1 MARNPVNERDSKM
14 TNEADFDAVV
24 IGAGLSGMYQTY
36 RLREMGYRVMG
47 VEASDN
53 IGGVWHHNRY
63 PGARIDSESEVYGY
77 FWNEQLMQEFN
88 WSERFA
94 GQPEVLRYIYR
105 AAEIMDIRKDYLF
118 NARVQRAVFD
128 DATNLWTL
136 EFQQAGVAPLT
147 ARFVFS
153 ALGPL
158 SAPQLPD
165 VSGIHTFKGETY
177 HTALWPRDPD
187 GFGPAQL
194 DFSNQRVAV
203 IGLGSSGVQVIQEM
217 AKQAGHLTVFLRSP
231 NWCTPLGNGPMTA
244 QRMGHIKSHY
254 SELVAKCDASIAGF
268 PHEFIPKNLFDV
280 PQEERDAKLE
290 ELYHGPGFSLWLGA
304 YQDVLSD
311 PAANKYVSDFVA
323 RKIRERVKDPRIAEM
338 LTPKDHGFGLKRVP
352 LETNYYEVYNQANVS
367 VVDLNVTPI
376 TRITPGGIQTTD
388 ALHEFD
394 VIIFA
399 TGFDAIKGSW
409 TRIDIRGSG
418 GVALKDEWE
427 KGVKTY
433 MGLQCPGFPNF
444 FTLVGPQ
451 NGATFCNIPRC
462 SAVVVDWLSEMM
474 AHVKTSNIHRIEP
487 DQSAA
492 EDWTLY
498 CAKLMDKMLL
508 GQTNSWFT
516 GINRNIKGRDKREVL
531 LFVGGNPKFR
541 EYCDEVRESNY
552 KGFILA

>member
-1 MARNPVNERDSKM
+1 MNKV
-14 TNEADFDAVV
+14 ADFDAVV
-24 IGAGLSGMYQTY
+24 IGAGLSGLYQTY
-36 RLREMGYRVMG
+36 RLREMGYRVLG
-47 VEASDN
+47 IEGSDN

-63 PGARIDSESEVYGY
+63 PGARTDSESEVYGY

-94 GQPEVLRYIYR
+94 GQPEVLRYIHR

-118 NARVQRAVFD
+118 NAKVKSAVFD
-128 DATNLWTL
+128 DEHNLWTL
-136 EFQQAGVAPLT
+136 EFQQDGVAPLT

-158 SAPQLPD
+158 SAPQMPNTP
-165 VSGIHTFKGETY
+165 GIHTFKGESY
-177 HTALWPRDPD
+177 HTATWPRDTN
-187 GFGPAQL
+187 GFGPKLL
-194 DFSNQRVAV
+194 DFSNKRVAV

-217 AKQAGHLTVFLRSP
+217 GKQAGQLTVFLRSP
-231 NWCTPLGNGPMTA
+231 NWCTPLGNGPMT
-244 QRMGHIKSHY
+244 QERMNHIKSHY
-254 SELVAKCDASIAGF
+254 GEFIAKCDASIAGF

-280 PQEERDAKLE
+280 PQKERDAKLE
-290 ELYHGPGFSLWLGA
+290 ELYSGPGFSLWLGA

-311 PAANKYVSDFVA
+311 PAANKYLSDFVA
-323 RKIRERVKDPRIAEM
+323 RKIRERVKNPLTAEM
-338 LTPKDHGFGLKRVP
+338 LIPKDHGFGMKRVP
-352 LETNYYEVYNQANVS
+352 LESKYYEVYNQDNVS
-367 VVDLNVTPI
+367 VVDLNSTPI
-376 TRITPGGIQTTD
+376 KRITTHGIETTD

-394 VIIFA
+394 VIIYA
-399 TGFDAIKGSW
+399 TGFDAIKGAW
-409 TRIDIRGSG
+409 NRIDIRGAG
-418 GVALKDEWE
+418 GISLKDEWE

-462 SAVVVDWLSEMM
+462 SAVIVDWLSEMM
-474 AHVKTSNIHRIEP
+474 DHVKVTGIRRIEP
-487 DQSAA
+487 EVKAA

-498 CAKLMDKMLL
+498 CSKLMNRMLL

-516 GINRNIKGRDKREVL
+516 GINKNIKGRDKREVL

-541 EYCDEVRESNY
+541 QYCDDVRENNY
-552 KGFILA
+552 KGFILR